1 MRKTWMKIM
10 CLFMVISLCTGCASG
25 EKNDKKKDSLKI
37 GVTVY
42 NQYDTFISSV
52 MEEVLLKAQMKEE
65 ELGIKI
71 SLDVVNAGGSQWE
84 QNNQVEDFVE
94 EDYDVIFVNLVDRTD
109 PSFIIEEAKNAGI
122 PVLFFNRELVDEDL
136 ERWSGLY
143 YVGAVT
149 VEPAIMQGQIVIDA
163 YRQNSQMDKNGDGI
177 LQYVMLEG
185 EAGHQDSIVRT
196 EQSVATIEKA
206 GIQLEKLDYGIAN
219 WDRSQA
225 QTKML
230 EIYRKHGDA
239 IELIIANND
248 DMALGAI
255 DALESLG
262 VQREQWPVIV
272 GIDGTNVGIDAV
284 KNGKMIGTVYNDAK
298 GQAQALIDVACTL
311 FLGKEVEEKYFRLPH
326 NIITSENV
334 EEYQ

>member
-1 MRKTWMKIM
+1 M
-10 CLFMVISLCTGCASG
+10 
-25 EKNDKKKDSLKI
+25 
-37 GVTVY
+37 
-42 NQYDTFISSV
+42 
-52 MEEVLLKAQMKEE
+52 
-65 ELGIKI
+65 
-71 SLDVVNAGGSQWE
+71 
-84 QNNQVEDFVE
+84 
-94 EDYDVIFVNLVDRTD
+94 
-109 PSFIIEEAKNAGI
+109 
-122 PVLFFNRELVDEDL
+122 
-136 ERWSGLY
+136 
-143 YVGAVT
+143 
-149 VEPAIMQGQIVIDA
+149 IDA

-196 EQSVATIEKA
+196 EQSVATIENA

-272 GIDGTNVGIDAV
+272 GIDGTDVGIDAV

-311 FLGKEVEEKYFRLPH
+311 FWGKEVEEKYFRLPH